1 MKKNNNRNVLGYKLK
16 VFVTWD
22 FCILSFLLIICSVIL
37 LLFALNIRIY
47 INLDNK
53 ICENINSILL
63 SITTGY
69 WVSFFVYLLTI
80 HIPNYTQA
88 LISDRI
94 ISDCL
99 SLYKDLLLDSFGGL
113 AYILGKKYP
122 HKTIEIPAITKL
134 FNSQEYKDKMRV
146 KLILLTYQSEQNY
159 PILAK
164 NFERL
169 KDAFQNLLNLNA
181 LHKGNFSNK
190 IYQLQTST
198 WSSVLF
204 IIKDE
209 ILKTLSDSSVL
220 DEKNKIPN
228 ILSDSSILNEADTKY
243 LINLNFDLVNEADKF
258 NNLIKK

>member
-1 MKKNNNRNVLGYKLK
+1 M
-16 VFVTWD
+16 
-22 FCILSFLLIICSVIL
+22 
-37 LLFALNIRIY
+37 
-47 INLDNK
+47 
-53 ICENINSILL
+53 
-63 SITTGY
+63 
-69 WVSFFVYLLTI
+69 
-80 HIPNYTQA
+80 
-88 LISDRI
+88 
-94 ISDCL
+94 
-99 SLYKDLLLDSFGGL
+99 

-164 NFERL
+164 DFERL

-243 LINLNFDLVNEADKF
+243 LINLYFDLVNEADKF